1 MLTHQCPNGVTKE
14 KLTPFLTLFTPASR
28 DHSDQLDDLIEK
40 NREYFLNEVQ
50 KCGGIV
56 FRGFT
61 PIKIDE
67 FDGFVQGTLKLEAFN
82 TFNSKGTPAFM
93 ANWLRTWSEKILGA
107 GDYRRYLGKTTVR
120 LGPVENSIQGP
131 HVEGGGLVQRSR
143 LLTLC
148 CFEPGLERA
157 ETGIA
162 DFSSVYKRLPS
173 ELQEKLKYGWN
184 QYSYTTAH
192 PLGLLDR
199 LILKI
204 SPLSVEM
211 KKDGYA
217 ILTGKLCPASC
228 LVPGTDDISIQPWSF
243 ARNANPQVHRA
254 AKEIFN
260 DRGDFTQDST
270 ADALNMNWDLTDS
283 EGNSIGWSEEEQ
295 YTLFKT
301 IFREAHL
308 MDWNKGDIAIID
320 NVRLGHWRMNG
331 VQGNRQL
338 VQIQANPFD
347 ALDHRVPEEVVSEEA
362 LA

>member
-1 MLTHQCPNGVTKE
+1 MPSHESPTEFLKE
-14 KLTPFLTLFTPASR
+14 QLTPFLTLFTPT
-28 DHSDQLDDLIEK
+28 SDQNKDQLQDLIEK

-50 KCGGIV
+50 KRGGIV
-56 FRGFT
+56 FRDFT
-61 PIKIDE
+61 PIKVDE
-67 FDGFVQGTLKLEAFN
+67 FDGFVQGTLELEAFN

-93 ANWLRTWSEKILGA
+93 ANWLRSWSEKILGA

-131 HVEGGGLVQRSR
+131 HVEGGGLTQRSR

-148 CFEPGLERA
+148 CFEPGQERA

-162 DFSSVYKRLPS
+162 DFSSVYKRLPA

-192 PLGLLDR
+192 PLRLLDR

-211 KKDGYA
+211 RKDGYA
-217 ILTGKLCPASC
+217 TLTGQLCPASC
-228 LVPGTDDISIQPWSF
+228 LVPDTDEISIQPWSF
-243 ARNANPQVHRA
+243 ARNSNPQVHRA
-254 AKEIFN
+254 AKEVFK

-283 EGNSIGWSEEEQ
+283 QGNSIGWSEEEQ

-301 IFREAHL
+301 IFREAYL
-308 MDWNKGDIAIID
+308 MDWKKGDIAIID

-347 ALDHRVPEEVVSEEA
+347 ALEHRVPEEVTSDEVMA
-362 LA
+362 